1 MSEPASEPL
10 EDFLRRLGWGLQGLP
25 DRTDIIAE
33 TRAHVQDCLARGDS
47 IEAVLAGFGTPEEY
61 ARRFVDG
68 MELSRALSSEKS
80 GELAGAVLRRVHR
93 SVVAGF
99 AFLVLMFLGAC
110 AFAAAYL
117 ALLKIID
124 PIHAGLWWSQS
135 QQFIGVIDDPSEARE
150 LLGLWVFP
158 IAAAVCAAA
167 WIAGRF
173 LLLWAV
179 RNLIGDASS
188 RK

>member
-25 DRTDIIAE
+25 DRMDIVAE
-33 TRAHVQDCLARGDS
+33 TRAHVLDCLARGER

-61 ARRFVDG
+61 ARSFVDG

-80 GELAGAVLRRVHR
+80 GDLAGAVLRRAHR
-93 SVVAGF
+93 SVVAGV
-99 AFLVLMFLGAC
+99 AVIALMVLGAC

-117 ALLKIID
+117 ALLKVID
-124 PIHAGLWWSQS
+124 PSHAGLWWSES
-135 QQFIGVIDDPSEARE
+135 EQFIGVIDDPSEARE

-158 IAAAVCAAA
+158 VTAAVCAAA
-167 WIAGRF
+167 WITGRF
-173 LLLWAV
+173 VLLWAA
-179 RNLIGDASS
+179 RNLLGDASS